1 MDAVDVIV
9 VGGGNAAVCAALGAA
24 EKGAKVILLE
34 RSPQE
39 TRGGNS
45 AFTGGAFR
53 VVYDGVDDIR
63 KMVPD
68 LSQAE
73 IDGAD
78 FGTYT
83 EEQYLDEWMALSQY
97 RGDAD
102 LIEMVVKRSLPAM
115 LWLREQ
121 GVRFVPLF
129 GRQTFKVEGKLVF
142 WGGLTVESSGGGLGL
157 MQSLYRKAEKTPN
170 IELRYGTRAVGLRES
185 DSDANSGGWVV
196 ECLVGRKKTEFAAR
210 NVILAA
216 GGFHANLEWRSKYL
230 GKNWDLAKVRGS
242 RYNTGDGIQMGM
254 DAGAIPHGNW
264 TGCHAVFFDANAAP
278 FGDISMLDQQKNYF
292 TNGIVVNAEG
302 QRFIDEG
309 EAFRNYNY
317 SQMGARVLA
326 QPGGVAWQVFDQQT
340 VDLLPGEYRVKHAT
354 RYQADT
360 LEALADKMEG
370 LSHEGKEGFL
380 KTVRE
385 YNAAV
390 RTDVKFNPAVLDGR
404 STPGLAPVKTNWANR
419 LEKPP
424 YVAYAVTC
432 GITCTYGGLKVNTD
446 AQVLDQEDRVIPG
459 LYAAGEM
466 VGGLYYIKYAGGAG
480 LTAGSVLGR
489 AAGNHAAG
497 RR

>member
-1 MDAVDVIV
+1 MESEDVIV

-24 EKGAKVILLE
+24 EKGAKVLLLE
-34 RSPQE
+34 RSPKE

-73 IDGAD
+73 IEGAD
-78 FGTYT
+78 FRTYT

-102 LIEMVVKRSLPAM
+102 LIEMVVKRSLPTM

-129 GRQTFKVEGKLVF
+129 GRQTFKVDGKLVF

-157 MQSLYRKAEKTPN
+157 MQSLYKQAEKIPGIT
-170 IELRYGTRAVGLRES
+170 LHYGTRAVGLRES
-185 DSDANSGGWVV
+185 EQGGWVV
-196 ECLVGRKKTEFAAR
+196 ECLAGRKKLEFAGKS
-210 NVILAA
+210 VILAA
-216 GGFHANLEWRSKYL
+216 GGFHANLEWRSRYL

-242 RYNTGDGIQMGM
+242 RYNTGDGIQMGL

-278 FGDISMLDQQKNYF
+278 FGDINVLDQQKNYF
-292 TNGIVVNAEG
+292 TSGIVVNAEG
-302 QRFIDEG
+302 RRFIDEG

-317 SQMGARVLA
+317 SQMGERVLN

-340 VDLLPGEYRVKHAT
+340 IDLLPGEYRVRHAT

-360 LEALADKMEG
+360 LEALADRMEG
-370 LSHEGKEGFL
+370 INKAGFL

-385 YNAAV
+385 FNAAV

-404 STPGLAPVKTNWANR
+404 STPGISPVKTNWANR
-419 LEKPP
+419 IEKPP
-424 YVAYAVTC
+424 FVAYAVTC
-432 GITCTYGGLKVNTD
+432 GITCTYGGLQVNTD
-446 AQVLDQEDRVIPG
+446 AQVLDQEGKVIPG

-497 RR
+497 LR